1 MKLYT
6 WPTSPFGAKVWAVA
20 IAAGLDDSITKV
32 LYHPWQTDP
41 ELSKLN
47 PLNKIPVLI
56 TQENETLYDSPV
68 ICEYLIEQSGKKE
81 LLENK
86 WCNLRWQALADGI
99 MDAGVLVRYETY
111 FRPGHL
117 QCKDWL
123 NRQLSAIH
131 RGLDIL
137 SQEKLCDALTLGT
150 ISIASALAYIDLR
163 FKDSFD
169 WKKGREQL
177 ASWYSALSLH
187 PTLVQSKPIDCPLP
201 TNLCSLQ
208 K

>member
-137 SQEKLCDALTLGT
+137 SQEKRIVCKELVKYVRDRWNLSCDEET
-150 ISIASALAYIDLR
+150 IRKVLKSMKL
-163 FKDSFD
+163 
-169 WKKGREQL
+169 
-177 ASWYSALSLH
+177 SW
-187 PTLVQSKPIDCPLP
+187 QKPCKSNYKANPMA
-201 TNLCSLQ
+201 Q
-208 K
+208 KVF